1 MNKKTKRLLAENNCR
16 EKALS
21 QESQAVM
28 TDLVVYLRGQNISLH
43 HQEEVRWDI
52 QEMVLEAE
60 NRGETIAQ
68 VIGEDYQT
76 FCDEIVAALPPRTR
90 KERVL
95 DALETLLPSIAI
107 LAALWVGFSLLTAA
121 IQGASLLRLS
131 LSLSLGQGLTYAV
144 ILFAAWALVTYVC
157 RTSFRR
163 GNETREKVVLG
174 LAAAGV
180 VALVLLEHLL
190 SWPAVTVP
198 LPGAALM
205 VAVPLILYFFLS
217 RRA

>member
-1 MNKKTKRLLAENNCR
+1 MNKKTKRLLEENNCR

-28 TDLVVYLRGQNISLH
+28 TDLVVYLRGQNISMY

-76 FCDEIVAALPPRTR
+76 FCDEIVAALPPRTW
-90 KERVL
+90 KERIL
-95 DALETLLPSIAI
+95 DALETLLPAIAI

-121 IQGASLLRLS
+121 IQGASLLWLS
-131 LSLSLGQGLTYAV
+131 LPLGQGLMYAV

-163 GNETREKVVLG
+163 GDETREKVVLG

-180 VALVLLEHLL
+180 VVLVLLEHLL
-190 SWPAVTVP
+190 TWPAVTVP

-205 VAVPLILYFFLS
+205 VAVPLLLYFFLS
-217 RRA
+217 CRA

>member
-1 MNKKTKRLLAENNCR
+1 MNKKTKRLLEENNCR

-28 TDLVVYLRGQNISLH
+28 TDLVVYLRGQNISMY

-76 FCDEIVAALPPRTR
+76 FCDEIVAALPPRTW
-90 KERVL
+90 KERIL
-95 DALETLLPSIAI
+95 DALETLLPAIAI

-121 IQGASLLRLS
+121 IQGASLLWLS
-131 LSLSLGQGLTYAV
+131 LPLGQGLMYAV

-163 GNETREKVVLG
+163 GNEAREKVVLG

-190 SWPAVTVP
+190 TWPAVTVP

-205 VAVPLILYFFLS
+205 VAVPLLLYFFLS
-217 RRA
+217 CRA

>member
-1 MNKKTKRLLAENNCR
+1 MNKKTKRLLKENNCR
-16 EKALS
+16 EQALS

-28 TDLVVYLRGQNISLH
+28 TDLVVYLRGQNISLY
-43 HQEEVRWDI
+43 HQEEVRRDI

-60 NRGETIAQ
+60 NRGESIAQ
-68 VIGEDYQT
+68 VIGEDYQS

-95 DALETLLPSIAI
+95 DALETLLPAIAI

-121 IQGASLLRLS
+121 IQGGSLLRLS
-131 LSLSLGQGLTYAV
+131 LSLGQGLMYAV

-190 SWPAVTVP
+190 TWPAVTVP

-205 VAVPLILYFFLS
+205 VAVPLLLYFFLS

>member
-1 MNKKTKRLLAENNCR
+1 MNKKTKRLLEENNCR

-28 TDLVVYLRGQNISLH
+28 TDLVVYLRGQNISMY

-76 FCDEIVAALPPRTR
+76 FCDEIVAALPPRTW
-90 KERVL
+90 KERIL
-95 DALETLLPSIAI
+95 DALETLLPAIAI

-121 IQGASLLRLS
+121 IQGASLLWLS
-131 LSLSLGQGLTYAV
+131 LPQGQGQIGRAS
-144 ILFAAWALVTYVC
+144 C
-157 RTSFRR
+157 RER
-163 GNETREKVVLG
+163 V
-174 LAAAGV
+174 
-180 VALVLLEHLL
+180 
-190 SWPAVTVP
+190 
-198 LPGAALM
+198 
-205 VAVPLILYFFLS
+205 
-217 RRA
+217 

>member
-1 MNKKTKRLLAENNCR
+1 MNKKTKRLLAENNSR

-76 FCDEIVAALPPRTR
+76 FCDEIVAALPPRTW
-90 KERVL
+90 KERGL

-131 LSLSLGQGLTYAV
+131 LSLGQGLTYAV
-144 ILFAAWALVTYVC
+144 ILFASWALVTYVC

-163 GNETREKVVLG
+163 ENETREKVVLG

-190 SWPAVTVP
+190 TWPAVTVP
-198 LPGAALM
+198 LPGAALL
-205 VAVPLILYFFLS
+205 VAVPLVLYFFLS

>member
-1 MNKKTKRLLAENNCR
+1 MNKKTKRLLEENNCR

-21 QESQAVM
+21 QESQEVM
-28 TDLVVYLRGQNISLH
+28 TDLVVYLRGQNISMY

-76 FCDEIVAALPPRTR
+76 FCDEIVAALPPRTW

-95 DALETLLPSIAI
+95 DALETLLPAVAI

-131 LSLSLGQGLTYAV
+131 LSLGQGLMYAV

-163 GNETREKVVLG
+163 ENETREKVVLG

-180 VALVLLEHLL
+180 VVLVLLEHLL
-190 SWPAVTVP
+190 PWPAVTVP

>member
-21 QESQAVM
+21 QESQDVM

-76 FCDEIVAALPPRTR
+76 FCDEIVAALPPRTW

-95 DALETLLPSIAI
+95 DALETLLPAIAI

-131 LSLSLGQGLTYAV
+131 LSLGQGLMYTV

-163 GNETREKVVLG
+163 ENETREKVVLG

-180 VALVLLEHLL
+180 VVLVLLENLL
-190 SWPAVTVP
+190 TWPTVTVP
-198 LPGAALM
+198 LPGAVLL

>member
-1 MNKKTKRLLAENNCR
+1 MNKKTKRLLKENNCR

-21 QESQAVM
+21 QESQDVM
-28 TDLVVYLRGQNISLH
+28 TDLVVYLRGQNISLY

-76 FCDEIVAALPPRTR
+76 FCDEIVAALPPRTW

-95 DALETLLPSIAI
+95 DALETLLPAIAI

-131 LSLSLGQGLTYAV
+131 LSLGQGLLYAV

-163 GNETREKVVLG
+163 GNETWEKVVLG

-190 SWPAVTVP
+190 PWPAVTVP
-198 LPGAALM
+198 LPGAFLLI
-205 VAVPLILYFFLS
+205 AVPLVLYGFLS
-217 RRA
+217 CRA

>member
-1 MNKKTKRLLAENNCR
+1 MNKKTKRLLEENNCR

-28 TDLVVYLRGQNISLH
+28 TDLVVYLRGQNISLY
-43 HQEEVRWDI
+43 HQEEVRRDI

-68 VIGEDYQT
+68 VIGEDYQS

-90 KERVL
+90 KERAL
-95 DALETLLPSIAI
+95 DALETLLPTIAI
-107 LAALWVGFSLLTAA
+107 LAALWVGFSLLTAT

-131 LSLSLGQGLTYAV
+131 LSLGQGLLYAV

-163 GNETREKVVLG
+163 GNEAREKVVLG

-190 SWPAVTVP
+190 TWPAVTVP

-205 VAVPLILYFFLS
+205 VAVPLLLYFFLS
-217 RRA
+217 CRA

>member
-1 MNKKTKRLLAENNCR
+1 MNKKTKRLLENNNCR

-28 TDLVVYLRGQNISLH
+28 TDLVVYLRGQNISMY
-43 HQEEVRWDI
+43 HQEEVRGDI

-68 VIGEDYQT
+68 VIGEDYQS

-95 DALETLLPSIAI
+95 DALETLLPAIAI

-121 IQGASLLRLS
+121 IQGGSLLRLS
-131 LSLSLGQGLTYAV
+131 LSLGQGLMYAV

-190 SWPAVTVP
+190 TWPAVTVP

-205 VAVPLILYFFLS
+205 VAVPLLLYFFLS
-217 RRA
+217 CRA

>member
-1 MNKKTKRLLAENNCR
+1 MNKKTKRLLENNNCR

-28 TDLVVYLRGQNISLH
+28 TDLVVYLRGQNISMY

-76 FCDEIVAALPPRTR
+76 FCDEIVAALPPRTW

-95 DALETLLPSIAI
+95 DALETLLPAVAI

-121 IQGASLLRLS
+121 IQGASLLR

-180 VALVLLEHLL
+180 VVLVLLENLL
-190 SWPAVTVP
+190 TWPAVTVP

-205 VAVPLILYFFLS
+205 VAVPLLLYFFLS

>member
-1 MNKKTKRLLAENNCR
+1 MNKKTKRLLEENNCR

-28 TDLVVYLRGQNISLH
+28 TDLVVYLRGQNISMY

-76 FCDEIVAALPPRTR
+76 FCDEIVAALPPRTW
-90 KERVL
+90 KERIL
-95 DALETLLPSIAI
+95 DALETLLPAIAI

-121 IQGASLLRLS
+121 IQGASLLWLS
-131 LSLSLGQGLTYAV
+131 LPLGQGLMYAV

-163 GNETREKVVLG
+163 GNEAREKVVLG

-190 SWPAVTVP
+190 TWPAVTVP

-205 VAVPLILYFFLS
+205 VAVPLLLYFFLS

>member
-1 MNKKTKRLLAENNCR
+1 MNKKTTRLLENNNCR

-28 TDLVVYLRGQNISLH
+28 TDLVVYLRGQNISMY
-43 HQEEVRWDI
+43 HQEEVRGDI

-76 FCDEIVAALPPRTR
+76 FCDEIVAALPPRTW

-95 DALETLLPSIAI
+95 DALETLLPAVAI
-107 LAALWVGFSLLTAA
+107 LAALWVGFSLLTAT

-131 LSLSLGQGLTYAV
+131 LSLGQGLMYAV

-180 VALVLLEHLL
+180 VVLVLLEKLL
-190 SWPAVTVP
+190 TWPAVTVP

-205 VAVPLILYFFLS
+205 VAVPLLLYFFLS

>member
-1 MNKKTKRLLAENNCR
+1 MNKKTKRLLENNNCR

-28 TDLVVYLRGQNISLH
+28 TDLVVYLRGQNISMY

-76 FCDEIVAALPPRTR
+76 FCDEIVAALPPRTW

-95 DALETLLPSIAI
+95 DALETLMPAVAI

-121 IQGASLLRLS
+121 IQGASLLR

-180 VALVLLEHLL
+180 VVLVLLENLL
-190 SWPAVTVP
+190 TWPAVTVP

-205 VAVPLILYFFLS
+205 VAVPLLLYFFLS